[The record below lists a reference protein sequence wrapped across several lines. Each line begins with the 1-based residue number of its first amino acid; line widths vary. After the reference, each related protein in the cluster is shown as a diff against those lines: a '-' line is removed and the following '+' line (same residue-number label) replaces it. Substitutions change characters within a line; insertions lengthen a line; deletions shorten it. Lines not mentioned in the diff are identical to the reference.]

1 MTAVTSP
8 GAIITQ
14 NLTNQKDTDM
24 SNHKT
29 SKLTDTM
36 ALIHTTMPGNKGIAT
51 SRPAM
56 LHSAR
61 YAPTHNHILLNKSP

>member
-1 MTAVTSP
+1 
-8 GAIITQ
+8 
-14 NLTNQKDTDM
+14 M
-24 SNHKT
+24 SNHRT